1 MRMYDIIAR
10 KRDGFAHTREELEF
24 LIHGFEMWCRK
35 KLCGER
41 HDKWWLKDQL
51 GRNFA
56 NRQGDVSYM
65 GDRENGKNA
74 NISGAKH

>member
-1 MRMYDIIAR
+1 
-10 KRDGFAHTREELEF
+10 
-24 LIHGFEMWCRK
+24 MWCRK

-65 GDRENGKNA
+65 FDRENGKNA